1 MPIDNRAAWQKILEN
16 HTRGANEGAEREEK
30 LARFAAREEARAEH
44 FMNLLGDVV
53 AVIDSNLGKD
63 AEVDEFLGNIKT
75 FILQG
80 VNQANQ
86 VGFKAQRAPA
96 SDETPPLNG

>member
-1 MPIDNRAAWQKILEN
+1 MAIDSRAAWEMILEN
-16 HTRGANEGAEREEK
+16 HTRGADTPQAREEK

-44 FMNLLGDVV
+44 FMSVLGDVV

-63 AEVDEFLGNIKT
+63 PEVDEFLGNIKT
-75 FILQG
+75 FVLQG

-96 SDETPPLNG
+96 SGNDA

>member
-1 MPIDNRAAWQKILEN
+1 MPIDNRAAWEKILDN
-16 HTRGANEGAEREEK
+16 HTRGAATPEEREER

-44 FMNLLGDVV
+44 FMSLLGDVV

-75 FILQG
+75 FVLQG
-80 VNQANQ
+80 INQANQ
-86 VGFKAQRAPA
+86 VGFKAQRAPK
-96 SDETPPLNG
+96 SE

>member
-1 MPIDNRAAWQKILEN
+1 MPIDNRAAWEKILEN
-16 HTRGANEGAEREEK
+16 HTRGATEAAEREEK

-44 FMNLLGDVV
+44 FTKLLGDVV
-53 AVIDSNLGKD
+53 AVIDGNLGKD

-86 VGFKAQRAPA
+86 VGFKAQRAAA
-96 SDETPPLNG
+96 SNETPPLNG

>member
-1 MPIDNRAAWQKILEN
+1 MPIDNRAAWEKILEN
-16 HTRGANEGAEREEK
+16 HTRGASAPEEREEK

-44 FMNLLGDVV
+44 LTNLLGDVV

-63 AEVDEFLGNIKT
+63 AEIDEFLGNIKT
-75 FILQG
+75 FVLQG

-96 SDETPPLNG
+96 SENDA